1 MAGFPTLPASA
12 SFSGSMIPTIWA
24 PKAQIKF
31 YERTIL
37 NQIANTNYE
46 GQISKYGAT
55 VTINKTPDIT
65 VSDYIEGEDL
75 DYELPSVTTV
85 DLVIDKGL
93 KYAFRVPDVSR
104 KQSII
109 EFMDDWSDDGAKQ
122 LKIKM
127 ERNIYADIYTD
138 VSSDNTGASA
148 GKLSGDI
155 NLGAASAPVV
165 FTTANSIDVIVER
178 CSVVLDEQDIPDEDR
193 WMILPAWACARLKN
207 SDLKD
212 ASLTGDGKSTV
223 RTGFIGMID
232 RFKIYQSNV
241 LYITTGDSATSALFG
256 HKSALTFASQL
267 VINETM
273 RAEKSFGDL
282 VRGLQ
287 VYGYKVEK
295 DDAMGHL
302 YIAKS

>member
-1 MAGFPTLPASA
+1 MAGFATLPASA
-12 SFSGSMIPTIWA
+12 SFSGTMIPQLWA

-31 YERTIL
+31 YERTIM

-46 GQISKYGAT
+46 GMITKFGDT

-65 VSDYIEGEDL
+65 VDDYVEGQDI
-75 DYELPSVTTV
+75 DYELPAADTSELT
-85 DLVIDKGL
+85 LDKGL
-93 KYAFRVPDVSR
+93 HYAFRIPDVSK

-122 LKIKM
+122 MKIKL

-138 VSSDNTGASA
+138 VAAANTGATA
-148 GKLSGDI
+148 GALSGDI
-155 NLGAASAPVV
+155 DLGASGAPLV
-165 FTTANSIDVIVER
+165 FTRANAIELLVER
-178 CSVVLDEQDIPDEDR
+178 AATVLDEQDIPDEDR
-193 WMILPAWACARLKN
+193 WIILPAWACARLKN

-212 ASLTGDGKSTV
+212 ACLTGDGKSTL

-232 RFKIYQSNV
+232 RFKIFQSNL
-241 LYITTGDSATSALFG
+241 LYVTAADSAINALFG

-267 VINETM
+267 VINETL
-273 RAEKSFGDL
+273 RNQKTFGDL

-287 VYGYKVEK
+287 VYGYSVEK
-295 DDAMGHL
+295 DDAIGRL